1 MGYLFR
7 RVTNTFFALLF
18 AVLSINLTGVMSLQ
32 NAYADNQP
40 NYNPPAG
47 NNGTLKVHEKNT
59 PSDTKSNDPIVCIFN
74 FEIFGVDASQTGD
87 ITVEGHGNTPAGTY
101 LTIPI
106 ASDLSGNGESD
117 YVNDGG
123 SFTLAD
129 GHYNATLE
137 NKFGTDS
144 NDKAKS
150 KVFKVDCPDAAT
162 PAIPAIP
169 TFIDLCGNND
179 DSYTIPQL
187 VEGVEKYRVK
197 DLGTGTVIVANA
209 APRIYPYNDGNEIKI
224 VAIADD
230 GYVFSNGDKEVWKY
244 TYTNEVCPP
253 EEVTPLVPTHIDECG
268 VDNDSYTI
276 PELTTGVKKYRV
288 NIDGAGWVSV
298 GPGPYSYTGAGEV
311 KIRAVADDGYV
322 MPNGGHAMLIATF
335 NFTNEDCHVTP
346 SEPTVVDVCGTTDDR
361 FVISD
366 TEGVT
371 YKVWVLWHWVTV
383 SAGEYWGVGDV
394 KIKAVAQYGYYLD
407 GTTNWNLHLSPRA
420 CPVIAS
426 VDYVDECGSKNDS
439 YTIPTTDHVTYKKLT
454 GYIWWIVPVYSM
466 LSEGPYEGAGSVKI
480 KAFADPGYKIDGQ
493 SSWNLNFDSSDCKAE
508 ISGDPTFD
516 DQCGVNNDS
525 YEVVTA
531 TGVIYKQS
539 INGGIPVEVAPGT
552 YFNNSGSDSIVITAE
567 AMPNYVYTGQDSW
580 NHVFTN
586 TDCMTA
592 EGLCEAGQGGVM
604 LTITNFKI
612 ESQKA
617 YIHESLSDTY
627 SEHDVPALGYVQVF
641 ASTVSFKA
649 GITVHAGNE
658 TLVLDKKFDCTPGR
672 GNITPPIVTPINT
685 PLELPLT
692 GAHSTNPLSAIL
704 AIVSS
709 ALVAYGASYYLT
721 NRRDLSKQ

>member
-32 NAYADNQP
+32 NAYATNHT
-40 NYNPPAG
+40 NAG
-47 NNGTLKVHEKNT
+47 G
-59 PSDTKSNDPIVCIFN
+59 
-74 FEIFGVDASQTGD
+74 
-87 ITVEGHGNTPAGTY
+87 GNEECPAGTVELAKY
-101 LTIPI
+101 NYNNGYV
-106 ASDLSGNGESD
+106 AEYGESD
-117 YVNDGG
+117 VAVTGDDESGTFTVVKPNTTVSHVVVKASDTAKIDEHDPAVTDG
-123 SFTLAD
+123 SFDNSTLLSNGGQLASISNVKFC
-129 GHYNATLE
+129 GNATE
-137 NKFGTDS
+137 DEEVTPAVPTFNDKCGTDS
-144 NDKAKS
+144 
-150 KVFKVDCPDAAT
+150 
-162 PAIPAIP
+162 
-169 TFIDLCGNND
+169 

-197 DLGTGTVIVANA
+197 DLGTDTVIDANA
-209 APRIYPYNDGNEIKI
+209 ASGIYPYNDGNEIKI

-230 GYVFSNGDKEVWKY
+230 GYVFSNGDNEVWKY

-288 NIDGAGWVSV
+288 NIDGADWVNV
-298 GPGPYSYTGAGEV
+298 KDPDMLYSYTGAGEV

-322 MPNGGHAMLIATF
+322 MPNGKHAMLVATF

-371 YKVWVLWHWVTV
+371 YEVWVLRHWVTV

-407 GTTNWNLHLSPRA
+407 GTTNWNLYLSPRA